1 MKPAKPVRCACGKV
15 VLAKEAACGGF
26 FVGCRRND
34 WLCWSAPVR
43 KTRHDAIAA
52 WNRTMR
58 VHEIQRAARKYLRDL
73 RAKSRTMVEVGGK
86 SPYGPELTRKKKDYF
101 YAKCKYVSFQEAMD
115 TGEVAMC
122 RLKKSCRV
130 AIAKVKK

>member
-15 VLAKEAACGGF
+15 VLAREAACGGF

-58 VHEIQRAARKYLRDL
+58 VHEIQRAARKYLREKAAERKGFVAATKREIKRQFL
-73 RAKSRTMVEVGGK
+73 LHGTVATKSAKHYFAKRVYVPKAEIGK
-86 SPYGPELTRKKKDYF
+86 
-101 YAKCKYVSFQEAMD
+101 
-115 TGEVAMC
+115 
-122 RLKKSCRV
+122 
-130 AIAKVKK
+130 